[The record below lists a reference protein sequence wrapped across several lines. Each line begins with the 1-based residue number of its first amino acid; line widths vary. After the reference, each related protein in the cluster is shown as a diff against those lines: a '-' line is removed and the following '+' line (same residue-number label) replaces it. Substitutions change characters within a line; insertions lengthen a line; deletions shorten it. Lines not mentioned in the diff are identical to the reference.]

1 MNRFQMMT
9 RLVVGVLLFMGACW
23 PAVAVSETIRP
34 LNLILEDLKK
44 HIGELTI
51 NIEDVAERIE
61 VLRSIPPID
70 DPIIQE
76 LRRLDLEGWE
86 LHEEQW
92 RLQLGHLRFTENL
105 LKQLHTG
112 AGEKAELLNVWID
125 HEREYESTLAAY
137 RDKRHAIEGARLQK
151 EGKMIERYLR

>member
-1 MNRFQMMT
+1 MNKHRRMLNLF
-9 RLVVGVLLFMGACW
+9 VGVVLIIGGSLPGLAM
-23 PAVAVSETIRP
+23 SETIRP
-34 LNLILEDLKK
+34 LNLILQDLDK

-51 NIEDVAERIE
+51 NIEEVTERIE

-70 DPIIQE
+70 DPLIQE
-76 LRRLDLEGWE
+76 LRKLDLEGWE

-92 RLQLGHLRFTENL
+92 RLQLRHLKFTEDL
-105 LKQLHTG
+105 LKKFHKG
-112 AGEKAELLNVWID
+112 SGDKAELLNIWID
-125 HEREYESTLAAY
+125 HEQEYESTLAAY